1 MTGHTERLCGG
12 IAGRRPIPR
21 AAADLGRES
30 VDGDPVPGTFPVALD
45 DGVVPRLT
53 ACDQCA
59 RAVWQVRSTHRTSA
73 GAVGYARCP
82 CGAWLVLLDGR
93 PLATAHPRPRAA
105 PPPVPGERPHGR
117 RRLWLRLWD
126 HGQALR
132 GTWGRRQQ
140 RADLR

>member
-1 MTGHTERLCGG
+1 MTGHPERRCDG

-21 AAADLGRES
+21 AAAGLGQQF
-30 VDGDPVPGTFPVALD
+30 VDSDPAPGTFPVAFD
-45 DGVVPRLT
+45 DGIVPGLT

-73 GAVGYARCP
+73 GAVGYAQCP
-82 CGAWLVLLDGR
+82 CGAWLVMLEGR
-93 PLATAHPRPRAA
+93 PLATAHSRPRAA
-105 PPPVPGERPHGR
+105 TPPVTGVRPHGR

-132 GTWGRRQQ
+132 GTWRRRQQ